1 MSKKLIILLFSSTV
15 AMGFVNQ
22 IHASNVASES
32 TGILEDDN
40 KSERFE
46 LYPTENVGIF
56 LRLDKMTGCISLVQW
71 SLESSKEFTMVLNDQ
86 NLATLSSVGN
96 CFKLYPTKNM
106 FQFLLLDQST
116 GNMWHVQWGF
126 KDGENWIKKIY

>member
-1 MSKKLIILLFSSTV
+1 MNKKLVILLLSATV
-15 AMGFVNQ
+15 PMGFANQ
-22 IHASNVASES
+22 IHASNVVSECVS
-32 TGILEDDN
+32 LQGDDN

-46 LYPTENVGIF
+46 LYPTDNIGIF
-56 LRLDKMTGCISLVQW
+56 LRLDRMTGCINLVQW
-71 SLESSKEFTMVLNDQ
+71 SLESSKEFSMVLNDQ
-86 NLATLSSVGN
+86 NLATLTSVGN

-106 FQFLLLDQST
+106 FQFLLLDQSN

>member
-1 MSKKLIILLFSSTV
+1 MNKKLVTLLLYAILAL
-15 AMGFVNQ
+15 GFTNQ
-22 IHASNVASES
+22 IYASNVVSES
-32 TGILEDDN
+32 TAILEDDN

-71 SLESSKEFTMVLNDQ
+71 SLESSKEFSMVLNDQ
-86 NLATLSSVGN
+86 NLATLASVGN

-106 FQFLLLDQST
+106 FQFLLLDRST